1 MTDDTGPALG
11 NELPREVFA
20 QQLTSLWRYAGNPT
34 LQTVA
39 DAANRVMRSSRG
51 ESAKRLTVQRIS
63 DWRKGRNLPAVFESV
78 RPVLFVLIEM
88 TKQKSEPVPA
98 PLLDSTR
105 WRQLWVSAVAWT
117 PISDCPYRGLES
129 YRTENAALFFGRDR
143 PSAELVA
150 LVRKTGDTGGG
161 IVILVGASG
170 AGKSS
175 LLAAG
180 LIPGLGPD
188 WTIRTGTPS
197 APPDMADLPAEHSA
211 LIIDQFEELFTQSA
225 TAAEQLEFIETLTR
239 RAESGATVVLGL
251 RADFFA
257 RCLDHPALAD
267 ALGRSAYVLAPML
280 ATELTEAITR
290 PARAHG
296 LKIESGLVELISA
309 ELVGL
314 GGHTDG
320 SGALPLLS
328 HVMAV
333 TWQRGDGN
341 RLTLASY
348 RDAGGV
354 AGSVAQTAQ
363 EAWTRLDSAGQ
374 EAARSIL
381 LRLVTVGQDT
391 RDTRRHLP
399 ITELLTHTDDPDAA
413 ADALEQLASARL
425 ITLDTD
431 TAALTHEIVIDAWP
445 ELRGWLDA
453 DRDGHLVRQRAEAD
467 AAEWV
472 SAGRTHALLY
482 RGDRLT
488 RARAHGRTA
497 AGQTGEFLAAAIR
510 ARRRRIWLQAGLAGT
525 LVVLLVAALTGYANT
540 RIANRE
546 KDAGFFANVLSEAS
560 RVQSS
565 DPTLS
570 AELAILAAGLRPDDL
585 DVASRLIG
593 TQSLPAVAAFTADTN
608 PVSGLA
614 YGDGDLLATAADRSI
629 RLWNTSRPGAVTP
642 AGPAITDHTGTVTAL
657 SARGP
662 LLISGA
668 ADHTV
673 RIRDIADPARPRVS
687 AVIDTGGPVTAVAL
701 AHDGR
706 TLAVADAHGAD
717 LYDLTDPARPVRQP
731 IRFPVDGE
739 LTTLGFT
746 GDDRTLLT
754 IDRVMPNAAAQT
766 RTLRAWNTAAAQ
778 PIPQSSVL
786 AQSADLRMV
795 TSPADNL
802 VAIADDRPGNA
813 AAVDSEVR
821 LVRVDAADRVAQVA
835 PSFAA
840 SSAYFLLGMAFS
852 PDGRTLAT
860 LTAFGTSLW
869 NLTDPARPA
878 AFGPL
883 LTGNAAACPRVPA
896 EHRCTAVPQS
906 LRFSRDGR
914 VLAIGFEDGAVQQ
927 WLVPPAVLGGQS
939 GQVRPVL
946 SADGS
951 RMLTVAPGADAHI
964 WDTHDPAAVRLAGT
978 IPAPDYRLPGLAVTT
993 LPSISSDGR
1002 FAGLVIDGAMTLVDI
1017 SDPAKPRA
1025 GYRFSN
1031 AIGLGFAVDRPLLLT
1046 ISATPPSFQAWNY
1059 ADPAHPVP
1067 LGLPVQVQISPKV
1080 AETGVQVS
1088 MTRDGELIVV
1098 MTDKLM
1104 VWDADI
1110 RKLGPPRGS
1119 FSAGWSGGGLGLA
1132 VSPDHRTAIAAGD
1145 SGLIRRWDI
1154 SDPAHIE
1161 PLGDPF
1167 RASEITVTAL
1177 DLSADG
1183 RLLATGGTD
1192 STVRLWNFAD
1202 PTHPVPYG
1210 QSLTPPTATP
1220 WQVAFHP
1227 KSNYLFGGGDNGA
1240 LRVWDLD
1247 PRHAI
1252 TRLCALLGSRINA
1265 DLADHFPGQALP
1277 RLCARQ

>member
-1 MTDDTGPALG
+1 MTDDTGPLPG

-34 LQTVA
+34 LQAVA

-51 ESAKRLTVQRIS
+51 ENAKRLTVQRIS

-98 PLLDSTR
+98 QLLDSTR

-117 PISDCPYRGLES
+117 PVSDCPYRGLES

-188 WTIRTGTPS
+188 WTVRTGTPS
-197 APPDMADLPAEHSA
+197 APPDMADLPADHSA

-348 RDAGGV
+348 REAGGV

-363 EAWTRLDSAGQ
+363 EAWARLDAAGQ

-445 ELRGWLDA
+445 ELRGWIDA
-453 DRDGHLVRQRAEAD
+453 DRDGHLIRQRAETD

-472 SAGRTHALLY
+472 SAGRTRALLY

-488 RARAHGRTA
+488 RARAHGRTV
-497 AGQTGEFLAAAIR
+497 AGQTGEFLGAAIR
-510 ARRRRIWLQAGLAGT
+510 ARRQRIWMQAGLAGT
-525 LVVLLVAALTGYANT
+525 LAILLVAALTGFTNT

-593 TQSLPAVAAFTADTN
+593 TQSLPAVAAFTADTG
-608 PVSGLA
+608 PVSMLA
-614 YGDGDLLATAADRSI
+614 YADGDVLATAGADRSI
-629 RLWNTSRPGAVTP
+629 RLWNTASPGAVTP

-657 SARGP
+657 AALGT
-662 LLISGA
+662 LLISGGD
-668 ADHTV
+668 DHTV
-673 RIRDIADPARPRVS
+673 RIRDISDPARSRIS
-687 AVIDTGGPVTAVAL
+687 AVIDTGAPITALAL
-701 AHDGR
+701 AHDGH
-706 TLAVADAHGAD
+706 TLAVADEHGAD
-717 LYDLTDPARPVRQP
+717 LYDLTDPARPARLP
-731 IRFPVDGE
+731 IRFPVDGR
-739 LTTLGFT
+739 LTTLGFVS
-746 GDDRTLLT
+746 DDRTLLT
-754 IDRVMPNAAAQT
+754 VDRVTPNAAAQT
-766 RTLRAWNTAAAQ
+766 RTLRAWNTAPAQ
-778 PIPQSSVL
+778 GIPNSTVL
-786 AQSADLRMV
+786 AQSADLRMMP
-795 TSPADNL
+795 SPAGNL
-802 VAIADDRPGNA
+802 VAIADDRPGSA

-821 LVRVDAADRVAQVA
+821 LIRVDGADRTTPVG

-840 SSAYFLLGMAFS
+840 SSATYLLGMAFS

-860 LTAFGTSLW
+860 LTAFGTGLW
-869 NLTDPARPA
+869 NLSDPARPVA
-878 AFGPL
+878 LGPL
-883 LTGNAAACPRVPA
+883 LTGNAAACPRIPA
-896 EHRCTAVPQS
+896 EHRCTAIPGA
-906 LRFSRDGR
+906 LRFSHDGR

-927 WLVPPAVLGGQS
+927 WLVPPAVLGGQA
-939 GQVRPVL
+939 GQVRPVI
-946 SADGS
+946 SADGT

-964 WDTHDPAAVRLAGT
+964 WDIHDPAAVRLAGT
-978 IPAPDYRLPGLAVTT
+978 IPTPDVRLPGLAVTT
-993 LPSISSDGR
+993 LPSVSSDGK
-1002 FAGLVIDGAMTLVDI
+1002 FAGLVMDGAMTLVDI

-1067 LGLPVQVQISPKV
+1067 LGLPVQVQISSKV
-1080 AETGVQVS
+1080 ASTGAQVS
-1088 MTRDGELIVV
+1088 MTRDGELIAAL
-1098 MTDKLM
+1098 TDKLM
-1104 VWDADI
+1104 LWDADI
-1110 RKLGPPRGS
+1110 RKLGPPLG
-1119 FSAGWSGGGLGLA
+1119 ATGADWSGGGLGLA
-1132 VSPDHRTAIAAGD
+1132 ISPDHRIAVAAGD
-1145 SGLIRRWDI
+1145 FGLVRRWDI

-1161 PLGDPF
+1161 PIGEPF

-1202 PTHPVPYG
+1202 PAHPVAYG
-1210 QSLTPPTATP
+1210 QSLTPPSASP
-1220 WQVAFHP
+1220 WHVAFHP
-1227 KSNYLFGGGDNGA
+1227 KANYLFGGGDNGA

-1247 PRHAI
+1247 PRHAV

-1265 DLADHFPGQALP
+1265 DLADHFPAQRLP
-1277 RLCARQ
+1277 RLCA